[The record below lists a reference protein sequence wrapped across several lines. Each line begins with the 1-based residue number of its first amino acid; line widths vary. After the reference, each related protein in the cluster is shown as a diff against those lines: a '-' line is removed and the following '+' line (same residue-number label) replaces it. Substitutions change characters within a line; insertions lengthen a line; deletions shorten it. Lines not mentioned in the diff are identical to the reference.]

1 MLKDTLNS
9 ISPLDGRY
17 HSKVYELE
25 KYFSEFALIKNRFLV
40 EIKWLIFI
48 SKNKD
53 LPFVKPFSKKNEKIL
68 ENLIDNF
75 SIKDAQAIKKIES
88 KTNHD
93 VKAVELFICHK
104 LNEHK
109 LEEYNEMVHFC
120 CTSEDINNLAY
131 SLMLK
136 GYLDNEFKDIN
147 KLLLK
152 DLKKKSKK
160 WAKISML
167 SHTHGQ
173 TASPT
178 TLGKE
183 IANFHERIK
192 FHINILNKF
201 IPSGK
206 FNGAVGNYNAHILV
220 NEKAN
225 WQEIS
230 KKFVTS
236 LGLSWSK
243 YSTQIEQK
251 DVMVTIMSVVENL
264 NNVLLDLS
272 KDAWLYISKGYL
284 KQLVVAGEVGS
295 STMPHKVNPIDYENA
310 EGNLVLSNSLL
321 IAMKEKLQIS
331 RLQRDLSDSTTLRN
345 LGSGFAYSFLAYKS
359 LLKGLSKI
367 EPNKKLINQDLN
379 DSWEVLAEAVQTL
392 MRKNGIKNSYDVIKK
407 LSRGKAFDKKI
418 YLDII
423 SNLELCEEDKAKLSK
438 LSPLEYAGLAEQ
450 LAKEI

>member
-17 HSKVYELE
+17 AAKVAELE
-25 KYFSEFALIKNRFLV
+25 KYFSEFALIKNRFIV
-40 EIKWLIFI
+40 EVKWLIFM
-48 SKNKD
+48 SKNKSI
-53 LPFVKPFSKKNEKIL
+53 PFVKPFSKKNEKTL
-68 ENLIDNF
+68 ENLIINF
-75 SIKDAQAIKKIES
+75 SLKDAQAIKKIES

-93 VKAVELFICHK
+93 VKAVELYICK
-104 LNEHK
+104 LLNDLNLSK
-109 LEEYNEMVHFC
+109 YNEFVHFC
-120 CTSEDINNLAY
+120 CTSEDINNLSY

-136 GYLDNEFKDIN
+136 GFLDNEYKNIN
-147 KLLLK
+147 NILLK
-152 DLKKKSKK
+152 ELKQKSKK
-160 WAKISML
+160 WSGIAML

-192 FHINILNKF
+192 FHLTLLKSH
-201 IPSGK
+201 IPAGK
-206 FNGAVGNYNAHILV
+206 FNGAVGNYNAHLIV
-220 NEKAN
+220 DERIN
-225 WQEIS
+225 WQLIS
-230 KKFVTS
+230 KKFVNS

-251 DVMVTIMSVVENL
+251 DVLVSIMSVIENL

-284 KQLVVAGEVGS
+284 KQLVISGEVGS
-295 STMPHKVNPIDYENA
+295 STMPHKVNPIDFENA
-310 EGNLVLSNSLL
+310 EGNLVLSNGLL
-321 IAMKEKLQIS
+321 FSMKDKLQIS
-331 RLQRDLSDSTTLRN
+331 RLQRDLSDSTTQRN
-345 LGSGFAYSFLAYKS
+345 LGSAFAYSFLAYKS

-367 EPNKKLINQDLN
+367 EPNKISINQDLN
-379 DSWEVLAEAVQTL
+379 NSWEVLAEAAQTI
-392 MRKNGIKNSYDVIKK
+392 MRKNGVKDSYNLIKK
-407 LSRGKAFDKKI
+407 LSRGKPFDKTI

-423 SNLELCEEDKAKLSK
+423 ANLEINEEDKTKLSR
-438 LSPLEYAGLAEQ
+438 LSPLEYLGLAEQ

>member
-1 MLKDTLNS
+1 
-9 ISPLDGRY
+9 
-17 HSKVYELE
+17 
-25 KYFSEFALIKNRFLV
+25 
-40 EIKWLIFI
+40 
-48 SKNKD
+48 
-53 LPFVKPFSKKNEKIL
+53 
-68 ENLIDNF
+68 
-75 SIKDAQAIKKIES
+75 
-88 KTNHD
+88 
-93 VKAVELFICHK
+93 
-104 LNEHK
+104 
-109 LEEYNEMVHFC
+109 
-120 CTSEDINNLAY
+120 
-131 SLMLK
+131 
-136 GYLDNEFKDIN
+136 
-147 KLLLK
+147 
-152 DLKKKSKK
+152 
-160 WAKISML
+160 ML

-225 WQEIS
+225 WQGIS